1 MPQSRESGRLKW
13 TFTWNNY
20 GPSAIQDLLDY
31 ARDSANKCDICFF
44 QQETGE
50 SGTPHLQG
58 FMQFSVKKRMQT
70 IKNSLSNT
78 IHFEPSRGTIEQ
90 NLEYCSK
97 EDTRTGQFYEHW
109 RDESLRPEP
118 EEPLMVID
126 EEDLYPYQKELEE
139 MYKTERLNAANLW
152 KDKEGGGRQEQQRYN
167 RLIHW
172 VWERDGNVG
181 KTSFAKYMCNKY
193 PNSIKVDGSASD
205 IKHGIVS
212 LCMERDRFVRS
223 RFPKLVIWNIVR
235 SQQDDEGGARI
246 SWKAVE
252 EVKDCFF
259 FSGKYQSGM
268 VTEIPP
274 FILMFSNNP
283 PDFSQLSEDRW
294 KVHEVV
300 KNSIG
305 EYVFMD

>member
-181 KTSFAKYMCNKY
+181 KTSFAKYMCNNILILLRSTD
-193 PNSIKVDGSASD
+193 PLQTLSTELSHCAWSEIDSLDPDFLNWLSGTSSD
-205 IKHGIVS
+205 LSKTMREELESPGKRS
-212 LCMERDRFVRS
+212 KRS
-223 RFPKLVIWNIVR
+223 RTVSSSPEST
-235 SQQDDEGGARI
+235 SQE
-246 SWKAVE
+246 W
-252 EVKDCFF
+252 
-259 FSGKYQSGM
+259 
-268 VTEIPP
+268 
-274 FILMFSNNP
+274 
-283 PDFSQLSEDRW
+283 
-294 KVHEVV
+294 
-300 KNSIG
+300 
-305 EYVFMD
+305 